1 MAWQSWFYAKHPV
14 VIPTHLAG
22 SVGTIAITA
31 FVLGTLVGGC
41 LPGVL
46 VLVRHLLEQSEY
58 LAWLAPLQ
66 RYLLVWSCFHFL
78 EFVVTAYWNPIHLQS
93 DCTYAV
99 GPSRVMLT
107 LARAVLSV
115 PATKRI

>member
-14 VIPTHLAG
+14 VIPMHLAG

-46 VLVRHLLEQSEY
+46 VLVRHLLEQSQY

-66 RYLLVWSCFHFL
+66 MYLLVVLF
-78 EFVVTAYWNPIHLQS
+78 P
-93 DCTYAV
+93 
-99 GPSRVMLT
+99 PSRVRSDGLLESYSPT
-107 LARAVLSV
+107 
-115 PATKRI
+115 I